1 MESGVAGDGFMGE
14 ITNNSCVSLSL
25 CVINNNCR
33 ATGGELQAILDD
45 EGELSE
51 PQAQICMREILE
63 ALRYLHSKSIAHLDI
78 KPQNILMC
86 GEKVEGEC
94 LNCVILTPNYN

>member
-1 MESGVAGDGFMGE
+1 MINGMMVVPE
-14 ITNNSCVSLSL
+14 IVRLTL
-25 CVINNNCR
+25 IAFPPFFR

-51 PQAQICMREILE
+51 PQAQICMREILQ
-63 ALRYLHSKSIAHLDI
+63 ALRYLHSKSIAHLDL

-86 GEKVEGEC
+86 GEKVEGGC
-94 LNCVILTPNYN
+94 LWLINYLLLNVLI

>member
-1 MESGVAGDGFMGE
+1 MF
-14 ITNNSCVSLSL
+14 
-25 CVINNNCR
+25 R

-51 PQAQICMREILE
+51 PQAKICMREILQ

-86 GEKVEGEC
+86 GDKVEGEYGRGSNQSS
-94 LNCVILTPNYN
+94 LSRNNV

>member
-1 MESGVAGDGFMGE
+1 MVDYLV
-14 ITNNSCVSLSL
+14 VSFPFYNCLSL
-25 CVINNNCR
+25 PISR

-51 PQAQICMREILE
+51 PQAQICMREILQ
-63 ALRYLHSKSIAHLDI
+63 ALRYLHSKSIAHLDL

-86 GEKVEGEC
+86 GEKVEGGC
-94 LNCVILTPNYN
+94 LWLINYSSNILI

>member
-1 MESGVAGDGFMGE
+1 MG
-14 ITNNSCVSLSL
+14 NNEEWPQELLLNIFLFSSELF
-25 CVINNNCR
+25 R

-51 PQAQICMREILE
+51 PQARICMREILQ

-86 GEKVEGEC
+86 GEKVEGSNHSSRMRNN
-94 LNCVILTPNYN
+94 L